1 MNARHH
7 RGDALRLA
15 LLCLAIITAGCAQEK
30 AAHPEETAIRAF
42 LERYFSTWSAQ
53 DMEGYG
59 ACFQEQAR
67 VIFVEKGGGSR
78 SEGLT
83 DFLHG
88 QRLGHTQ
95 SPVRMIEVPL
105 EMHITGD
112 ARVAQAAVKWKLTKG
127 TEIIT
132 GMDYFTLAKSPQGWR
147 IVSLVFF
154 ND

>member
-1 MNARHH
+1 MNARRH

-15 LLCLAIITAGCAQEK
+15 LLCLAIITAGCTQEQS
-30 AAHPEETAIRAF
+30 AHPEEPAIRAF

-127 TEIIT
+127 AEIIT
-132 GMDYFTLAKSPQGWR
+132 GMDYFTLAKTPQGWR